1 MFDHDPREQDARA
14 QDDGVRDREEDWVVL
29 GRGSNSVTLRGEEPD
44 REPRDRDEERRAERD
59 RDSPED
65 LRASIDP
72 RDVFSRD
79 LICRVGR
86 SESLSMIGI
95 ATTR

>member
-1 MFDHDPREQDARA
+1 MLDYDSRDRDPRER
-14 QDDGVRDREEDWVVL
+14 DDGVREWEEDWVVL
-29 GRGSNSVTLRGEEPD
+29 GRGSNSVTLRGEEPN

-72 RDVFSRD
+72 RDVISR
-79 LICRVGR
+79 RR
-86 SESLSMIGI
+86 SCGTSSSSVMCEL
-95 ATTR
+95 AVTNW